1 MSFTPITV
9 NIERPVVTE
18 DAGGGETRT
27 YSTVYSGL
35 PMTAHYPSKD
45 ALAREETGAGPSSG
59 PGVMTRSDRVLFL
72 DPWSGAQAIQVDDV
86 AVPTPAVAWLPA
98 RLRVVGVRP
107 YEDGA
112 FGELQLDVEDV
123 S

>member
-1 MSFTPITV
+1 MSFTAITV

-18 DAGGGETRT
+18 DAGGGETRA

-35 PMTAHYPSKD
+35 AMTAHYPDKE
-45 ALAREETGAGPSSG
+45 AVMREETGAGPSSG

-72 DPWSGAQAIQVDDV
+72 DPWSGAQTILVDDV
-86 AVPTPAVAWLPA
+86 AVPAPAVAWLPA
-98 RLRVVGVRP
+98 RMRVVGVRP
-107 YEDGA
+107 YEDGS
-112 FGELQLDVEDV
+112 FGELQLDCEDV